1 MADNGNEKP
10 KHFRN
15 PVVLTAVG
23 VAATLVLT
31 AVVVIV
37 LQQTGGAKTVSDN
50 AALIGALVGLGGIFT
65 NQLVNSA
72 LEDRRAQG
80 ARETEQEQRDR
91 ELALQQQRAQE
102 DALQVYLN
110 DMGYLLLERDMPLRQ
125 SEGHSEARTLA
136 RARTLTVL
144 LRLDGDR
151 KRSVLQFLYE
161 SGLIHK
167 DWGVVSLELADL
179 READL
184 SEANLSEAD
193 LSWTDLSQ
201 ANLSEANLSKANLQ
215 GANLSGADLSGADLS
230 RANLKGADLSN
241 AVLAEADIGG
251 ADLSGANLRKAHFS
265 EETILW
271 DADIRGADFSE
282 TDPRTMRRHLESAR
296 GDETTRLPPGLK
308 PDELWDGK
316 TDEH

>member
-80 ARETEQEQRDR
+80 GRETEQEQRDR

-179 READL
+179 READ
-184 SEANLSEAD
+184 
-193 LSWTDLSQ
+193 
-201 ANLSEANLSKANLQ
+201 LSEANLSKANLQ